1 MTVDLLRRV
10 AERTAQYPFRVWGFG
25 EGHAL
30 LGLLAAA
37 SLLDRPDL
45 AEVVRAHV
53 EPSLDADPGPEDHLI
68 AVDVLLHLRQFYPG
82 LDIQPAV
89 DRFTASV
96 TSAAR
101 PVSGRP
107 RVHRPDL
114 AGLGRL
120 IWVDCMHT
128 DAVLGRVD
136 LVEEPAAVLQ
146 DSTGLFHHGYDVYE
160 GKANGVHWGRGQGW
174 ALWGLVTV
182 LARAREDGAV
192 PGAGRDGAA
201 LRGRLDALVDAL
213 SEYETE
219 GRWRTIVDSPDA
231 PVEPSVSALVAAGL
245 LYGLQ
250 AGVVA
255 PSAAGLADRALAYAS
270 SAARA
275 ADGALVVSEAT
286 PVGSPATYLSR
297 RSGVFPWGQG
307 PLLVALAL
315 AAGHSFK
322 AGVA

>member
-1 MTVDLLRRV
+1 MTTHLLRRV
-10 AERTAQYPFRVWGFG
+10 AERTAQCPLRVWGFG

-37 SLLDRPDL
+37 SVLGQCDL
-45 AEVVRAHV
+45 AKLVRDRV
-53 EPSLDADPGPEDHLI
+53 EPSLDAAPGPEDHLI
-68 AVDVLLHLRQFYPG
+68 AVEVLHRLRQFHPD

-89 DRFTASV
+89 DRFAASV
-96 TSAAR
+96 VPAAR
-101 PVSGRP
+101 PVAGQP

-114 AGLGRL
+114 AGLGR
-120 IWVDCMHT
+120 IVWVDCLHT
-128 DAVLGRVD
+128 DAALGRVD

-146 DSTGLFHHGYDVYE
+146 DDTGLFHHGYDVYN
-160 GKANGVHWGRGQGW
+160 GRPNGVHWGRGQGW
-174 ALWGLVTV
+174 ALWGLV
-182 LARAREDGAV
+182 
-192 PGAGRDGAA
+192 AA
-201 LRGRLDALVDAL
+201 LSTRDSPALRARLDALVDAL

-219 GRWRTIVDSPDA
+219 GRWRTIVDLPDA
-231 PVEPSVSALVAAGL
+231 PVESSVSALVAAGL

-255 PSAAGLADRALAYAS
+255 PSAAGLADRALAYAAG
-270 SAARA
+270 AASA

-315 AAGHSFK
+315 ASGYSMEGA
-322 AGVA
+322 AR